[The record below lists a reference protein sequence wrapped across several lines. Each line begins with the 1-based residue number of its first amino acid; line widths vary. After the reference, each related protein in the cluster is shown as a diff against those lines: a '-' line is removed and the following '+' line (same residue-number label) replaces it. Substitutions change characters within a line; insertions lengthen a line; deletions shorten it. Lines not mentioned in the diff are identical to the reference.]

1 MVSAFRAHLLEGA
14 GSLGRNLTE
23 AEMAAFE
30 AHFRLLREWGRGM
43 NLTGL
48 KDEAAIVRRHFLEPL
63 AVADILEDAGR
74 LIDLGSGNGFPA
86 IPLKVLRP
94 GLDLVLVESSE
105 KKSAFLWAVLR
116 RIAAQN
122 ARVETRRVGNV
133 RDLADLLPCRY
144 LTLRAVRARDL
155 LKGDGGSILSPGGK
169 ALFFVSA
176 GESESLRDR
185 PIAGLRLLETRRLPS
200 GSRSIVAVL
209 EAAAPQ

>member
-1 MVSAFRAHLLEGA
+1 MVTAFRAHLLEET
-14 GSLGRNLTE
+14 GSLGRSLTE

-30 AHFRLLREWGRGM
+30 THFRLLREWGRRM

-63 AVADILEDAGR
+63 AVADILEGDGK

-86 IPLKVLRP
+86 IPLKILRP
-94 GLDLVLVESSE
+94 GLDLILVESSE

-116 RIAAQN
+116 GIDAQN
-122 ARVETRRVGNV
+122 ARVETRRVGHV

-144 LTLRAVRARDL
+144 LTLRAVRAKDL
-155 LKGDGGSILSPGGK
+155 LRGESSSILSPGGK

-176 GESESLRDR
+176 GEAESLGDR
-185 PIAGLRLLETRRLPS
+185 PIAGLRLLETRPLPS
-200 GSRSIVAVL
+200 GLR
-209 EAAAPQ
+209 

>member
-1 MVSAFRAHLLEGA
+1 MVSAFRDRLLEEA
-14 GSLGRNLTE
+14 GSLGRNITE
-23 AEMAAFE
+23 KEMADFE
-30 AHFRLLREWGRGM
+30 THFRLLREWGSRM

-63 AVADILEDAGR
+63 AVADLLDDGGR

-86 IPLKVLRP
+86 IPLKILRP

-105 KKSAFLWAVLR
+105 RKSAFLWAVLR

-122 ARVETRRVGNV
+122 ARVETRRVMKV

-144 LTLRAVRARDL
+144 LTLRAVRVKDL
-155 LKGDGGSILSPGGK
+155 LKGDGGSILVPGGK

-176 GESESLRDR
+176 GEAESLGER
-185 PIAGLRLLETRRLPS
+185 PIAGLRLLETRPLPS
-200 GSRSIVAVL
+200 SSHSVVAVL
-209 EAAAPQ
+209 GAAAVL